1 LERYIIINLNTNYI
15 KNIISKEEFVEYNQK
30 IHEIHDLL
38 HSKNYNYT
46 DKRGWID
53 FPAQITEQEIQNIQ
67 IFSDI
72 ISKKC
77 DVLIIIGIG
86 GSYLGI
92 RAALEF
98 LKSCH
103 YNYFNKP
110 EVFFVGNNMSEDYIN
125 NILKICENKEI
136 CVNII
141 SKSGSTIECMMAFR
155 IFREF
160 MEKKYGKIKSQ
171 ERIFCT
177 TSTNNNNLHKI
188 SLCENYKIFDIPENI
203 GGRYSVLTHVGL
215 VPLSILGV
223 NIKKI
228 LQGAIQAR
236 QDFMNL
242 DNICYK
248 YSIIRN
254 ILYNKNKKIEIMSG
268 FEPRL
273 KYLFEWWKQ
282 LFGESEGKNK
292 QGIFPSSLIY
302 STDLH
307 SMGQFVQDGTP
318 IFFETVLNFKNS
330 KQDFNIKLP
339 YNNKNLDNL
348 NYLAGKNIEYVNSQA
363 FQATVYAH
371 SRANTPV
378 INIEIDEINEY
389 NLGYLIY
396 FFEKSCAVSAHLLGV
411 DPFNQPGVESYKTKM
426 FELLKNN

>member
-1 LERYIIINLNTNYI
+1 MSY
-15 KNIISKEEFVEYNQK
+15 SQK
-30 IHEIHDLL
+30 IKDAHDLL
-38 HSKNYNYT
+38 HSKDYCYT
-46 DKRGWID
+46 DKRGWLD
-53 FPAQITEQEIQNIQ
+53 FPAQITDHDIKNIQN
-67 IFSDI
+67 FSEI

-77 DVLIIIGIG
+77 DILIIIGIG

-110 EVFFVGNNMSEDYIN
+110 EVFFVGNNMSEGYIN
-125 NILKICENKEI
+125 NILRICESKDI
-136 CVNII
+136 CINII

-155 IFREF
+155 IFRKF
-160 MEKKYGKIKSQ
+160 MEEKYGKSESR

-177 TSTNNNNLHKI
+177 TSTNNNNLHEI
-188 SLCENYKIFDIPENI
+188 CLSENYKVFDIPENI
-203 GGRYSVLTHVGL
+203 GGRYSILTNVGL
-215 VPLSILGV
+215 VPLSILGID
-223 NIKKI
+223 IKKI
-228 LQGAIQAR
+228 LQGAIKAR

-248 YSIIRN
+248 YAIIRN
-254 ILYNKNKKIEIMSG
+254 ILCNKNKKIEIIAG

-292 QGIFPSSLIY
+292 KGIFPSSLIY

-318 IFFETVLNFKNS
+318 ISFETMLSFKKIN
-330 KQDFNIKLP
+330 QNFNIKLP
-339 YNNKNLDNL
+339 YDNKNLDNL

-371 SRANTPV
+371 SHANTPV
-378 INIEIDEINEY
+378 INIEIDEIDEC

-396 FFEKSCAVSAHLLGV
+396 FFEKACAISAHLLKV